1 MLATPLQLANAYA
14 AFSNG
19 GTVFSPN
26 IAMRI
31 AEPSSLDGG
40 LPKIDRQIGPR
51 VLRTIGLSSNVRDP
65 ILAGLIGAVRSSDGT
80 ASPVFAGFPLE
91 QYQIAGKTGTAQTA
105 GKEAEFDTSL
115 FVGFGPVGAPRYVVA
130 AVLEQ
135 SGFGAD
141 AAAPVVRRIFE
152 SLGGF
157 APLPDVQDAPPVGV
171 PAPFVVTGLVTNPGG
186 SAVD

>member
-1 MLATPLQLANAYA
+1 MPCAHRTA
-14 AFSNG
+14 
-19 GTVFSPN
+19 
-26 IAMRI
+26 
-31 AEPSSLDGG
+31 
-40 LPKIDRQIGPR
+40 PR
-51 VLRTIGLSSNVRDP
+51 APCSRAP
-65 ILAGLIGAVRSSDGT
+65 
-80 ASPVFAGFPLE
+80 PLE